1 MNDFV
6 PPSLQEVWDW
16 KKAAEEETR
25 GMTREQ
31 LIEFYRQAGD
41 EFEKQLGASLPRRP
55 RPPRVTK
62 LITKNAAE
70 LRNPIHE

>member
-1 MNDFV
+1 MSDFV

-31 LIEFYRQAGD
+31 LIEFYRRMSD
-41 EFEKQLGASLPRRP
+41 EFEKRLGQRLPRQP
-55 RPPRVTK
+55 RFPGGQGN
-62 LITKNAAE
+62 ISAE
-70 LRNPIHE
+70 SGSPVRE